1 MKRAGMMVWRLGVLL
16 GCIGLSCWAAE
27 NRNQTGTILDVQR
40 KAHTKVL
47 YYLVNTPVTR
57 DEPYFEVSV
66 QIRDRI
72 YTGEYLPRHAEELLP
87 ETWKPNAEVQLRL
100 EKHSMYLRRPDGEE
114 SEFVITRRAAAPAP
128 SQAQPAEPPRK

>member
-1 MKRAGMMVWRLGVLL
+1 MKHAGMIFWLLPVLSGL
-16 GCIGLSCWAAE
+16 IGLSCWAAE
-27 NRNQTGTILDVQR
+27 NRSLTGTIVEVQQ

-72 YTGEYLPRHAEELLP
+72 YSGEYLPRHAAELLP

-114 SEFVITRRAAAPAP
+114 SEFVITRRAAAPAS
-128 SQAQPAEPPRK
+128 SQALPAVLPRK